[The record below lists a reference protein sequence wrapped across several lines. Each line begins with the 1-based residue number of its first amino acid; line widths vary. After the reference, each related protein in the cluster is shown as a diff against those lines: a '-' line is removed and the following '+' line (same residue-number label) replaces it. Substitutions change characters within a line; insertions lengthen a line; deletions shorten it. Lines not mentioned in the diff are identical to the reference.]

1 MTTVTIAYAIVKSTE
16 HLACVV
22 PSLMSEKRPTTTK
35 ALSAYLRT
43 RHTSLSAAIAMIGL
57 DQKCLASETL
67 SDDIVGRIARLYSLT
82 PEGLASAVAPFA
94 V

>member
-1 MTTVTIAYAIVKSTE
+1 M
-16 HLACVV
+16 
-22 PSLMSEKRPTTTK
+22 PEKRPTQTK

-57 DQKCLASETL
+57 DQEQLTNETV

-82 PEGLASAVAPFA
+82 PEGLAALAAPYA
-94 V
+94 TA